1 MNTEQP
7 HVAIDA
13 TFSNHQAAEQP
24 LQGENQEIKEYYLRL
39 IRQMCPRLNPDKTD
53 CESLYTLNTHTQ
65 HIIEMLTL
73 FEHSWAE
80 EMLILQKAIL
90 TYVALDNIPRK
101 ERQRVIDAWT
111 EWSDYQFQHAR
122 YRGLLADFIQYH
134 HHIGQEVNSLLH
146 PADDVSDSEIK
157 SSGKEVCDGI

>member
-7 HVAIDA
+7 HVANDA
-13 TFSNHQAAEQP
+13 TFSTQQPAEQP

-80 EMLILQKAIL
+80 EMPILQKAL
-90 TYVALDNIPRK
+90 LSYVALDNIPRK
-101 ERQRVIDAWT
+101 ERQLVIDAWT
-111 EWSDYQFQHAR
+111 EWSDYQFQLAR
-122 YRGLLADFIQYH
+122 YRGLLSDFIQYH
-134 HHIGQEVNSLLH
+134 HHIGQEVNSLLP
-146 PADDVSDSEIK
+146 PAGNETDPE
-157 SSGKEVCDGI
+157 GKEIIRKGGM

>member
-1 MNTEQP
+1 MNTEQT

-13 TFSNHQAAEQP
+13 TFSTQQPAEQP
-24 LQGENQEIKEYYLRL
+24 LQGENQKIKEYYLRL
-39 IRQMCPRLNPDKTD
+39 IQQMCPRLNPDKTD
-53 CESLYTLNTHTQ
+53 CERLYTLKKHIE
-65 HIIEMLTL
+65 HIIKMLTL

-80 EMLILQKAIL
+80 EMPILQKAIL

-122 YRGLLADFIQYH
+122 YRGLLSDFLQYH

-146 PADDVSDSEIK
+146 PVDDVSDSEVKEIIK
-157 SSGKEVCDGI
+157 KGGM